1 MNRRK
6 TTIPEVLDNLR
17 QVVKLTR
24 EHSRREKCE
33 GGLSSSQIRTLSELF
48 ESGPLRVSDLAR
60 RMHRHPS
67 TLIRM
72 LARLET
78 SGFVT
83 RSRSESDRRVVEIS
97 LTETGREISGR
108 LPEGKRSY
116 LLMQMET
123 LGQEELHRLSEAMS
137 LLVGMLKTPEVP

>member
-1 MNRRK
+1 
-6 TTIPEVLDNLR
+6 
-17 QVVKLTR
+17 
-24 EHSRREKCE
+24 
-33 GGLSSSQIRTLSELF
+33 
-48 ESGPLRVSDLAR
+48 
-60 RMHRHPS
+60 
-67 TLIRM
+67 M